1 MSDFEGSDLTD
12 LEDETWT
19 QNTSASQKKKK
30 QTDSDGYRIRGAL
43 KAPRS
48 TTISARHLLE
58 QLHENDIDL
67 DAEYQRDVVWP
78 ITKQM
83 GLIDSMFRNF
93 YIPPVIFSVNEAP
106 DGSVKRVCIDG
117 KQRLTSIWRFMEGL
131 IPHKDPFTSE
141 KYFFK
146 DIPDRREKGKLL
158 PERYRKIFEN
168 KQIVCMEYADLTDS
182 NEREVFQ
189 RVQLGMALTPAEKL
203 QAIHS
208 DAGVFL
214 HSLQSEYVTERLAEH
229 LDWDVARAADFRCLA
244 TAIYLIEKGGTSMAA
259 PGITTL
265 HKWLEEADAFSDAT
279 SASLHQT
286 FQIFVWLSEDKQCSK
301 CFNLEK
307 DRKKLKVSP
316 LEFIASAVLINTY
329 KSKLTLKQLSEAI
342 RNMRNDVRSVEQDIR
357 LNTRCVRIVM
367 TFIKGLK
374 ASSMKSDPDNPVATV
389 AIKKLFKPKTKVDED
404 SEEEE
409 QTKTPAK
416 KPVVKRKRE
425 DSDDEWQPQ
434 KASSSQRTTRQ
445 SPVKRSPPSAVNGHT
460 ESARTSASTSALPA
474 RPPSPPFSAPPLPSP
489 SLPPPPP
496 PEPRVHPDRLAALRN
511 AKIGVP
517 VPVYQ
522 SPYANGQPGPND
534 PPYPSPN
541 SQYAPYPPPRWQ
553 EQPPMR
559 LGPLTPAA
567 DVGPPPY
574 GSDPQAPLQSSQRPG
589 PYGREDYDRDRGYN
603 RYSNSRYSR

>member
-1 MSDFEGSDLTD
+1 
-12 LEDETWT
+12 
-19 QNTSASQKKKK
+19 
-30 QTDSDGYRIRGAL
+30 
-43 KAPRS
+43 
-48 TTISARHLLE
+48 
-58 QLHENDIDL
+58 
-67 DAEYQRDVVWP
+67 
-78 ITKQM
+78 
-83 GLIDSMFRNF
+83 
-93 YIPPVIFSVNEAP
+93 
-106 DGSVKRVCIDG
+106 
-117 KQRLTSIWRFMEGL
+117 
-131 IPHKDPFTSE
+131 
-141 KYFFK
+141 
-146 DIPDRREKGKLL
+146 
-158 PERYRKIFEN
+158 
-168 KQIVCMEYADLTDS
+168 
-182 NEREVFQ
+182 
-189 RVQLGMALTPAEKL
+189 
-203 QAIHS
+203 
-208 DAGVFL
+208 
-214 HSLQSEYVTERLAEH
+214 
-229 LDWDVARAADFRCLA
+229 
-244 TAIYLIEKGGTSMAA
+244 MAA

-445 SPVKRSPPSAVNGHT
+445 SPVNRSPPSAANGHT
-460 ESARTSASTSALPA
+460 EPARTPTSTATLPV
-474 RPPSPPFSAPPLPSP
+474 RPPSPPSAAPPLHPP
-489 SLPPPPP
+489 SLPPPP

-522 SPYANGQPGPND
+522 SPYPNGQPGPND

-574 GSDPQAPLQSSQRPG
+574 GSDPQGTSHSGSGYRDDGRLSSNGAYSSSAPLQSSQRPG